1 MNQSTGAATRRL
13 RIAFLDSWLQTAV
26 AGSGT
31 AVGIN
36 GLEQALE
43 QLGHTVDRIAPPP
56 ARSESFMGLLAHRL
70 RFNLLL
76 PWRFNPGAY
85 DLVVGFDIDGFYL
98 ARRLAGSQRRPYICS
113 VKGVIAEEL
122 LHERGL
128 VRATFVRL
136 ARLEGSNARRA
147 ERVVSTSQYCRERI
161 AFHYDVPA
169 QRIGIVPEGI
179 DVTTWS
185 AALAAVPP
193 RRDPRPT
200 ILCVARQY
208 PRKHVADLLRAF
220 ALIEQRAPLARLRI
234 VGDGPEHANLV
245 QLAQTLGLAGRVD
258 FLGGLP
264 DDEVKREYAHSDIF
278 ALPSVQEGF
287 GIVFLEA
294 MAAGLPVVST
304 TAAAIPET
312 VRHGQTGVLV
322 PPGDV
327 HAIAGAL
334 LLLLNDPELRARYA
348 RSAREAV
355 AAYDWLRVAE
365 MFVREVMPLV
375 GLRAA
380 ADSIKEDDHG

>member
-1 MNQSTGAATRRL
+1 MSQPGVATARPL
-13 RIAFLDSWLQTAV
+13 RIAFLDSWLQSAV

-36 GLEQALE
+36 GLEQALG

-70 RFNLLL
+70 RFNLTL
-76 PWRFNPGAY
+76 PWRFDPRAY

-98 ARRLAGSQRRPYICS
+98 SRRWAGRQQRPYVCS
-113 VKGVIAEEL
+113 IKGVIAEEL
-122 LHERGL
+122 LHERGT

-136 ARLEGSNARRA
+136 AQLEGSNARRA
-147 ERVVSTSQYCRERI
+147 DRVVSTSQYCRDRI
-161 AFHYDVPA
+161 AFHYGVPA
-169 QRIGIVPEGI
+169 QTIGIVPEGI
-179 DVTTWS
+179 DVTAWS

-193 RRDPRPT
+193 RRDARPT

-208 PRKHVADLLRAF
+208 PRKHIADLLHAF

-264 DDEVKREYAHSDIF
+264 DAEVKREYAHSDIF
-278 ALPSVQEGF
+278 CLPSVQEGF

-312 VRHGQTGVLV
+312 VRHGQTGILL

-327 HAIAGAL
+327 YAIAGAL

-348 RSAREAV
+348 RAAREAV
-355 AAYDWLRVAE
+355 VAYDWLSVAE
-365 MFVREVMPLV
+365 IFLREVMPLV
-375 GLRAA
+375 
-380 ADSIKEDDHG
+380 